1 MRDYEVVAIFQA
13 DLDEASLNAN
23 IEKIK
28 TWITDAGGTIE
39 KVDLWG
45 KRRLAYPIRKQLDG
59 IYVLVKAQ
67 MSPAFANELDRNL
80 RFQEPVIRFMIAVI
94 EK

>member
-1 MRDYEVVAIFQA
+1 MRDYEIVAIFQSE
-13 DLDEASLNAN
+13 LDEASLNAN

-28 TWITDAGGTIE
+28 TWITDAGGSIE

-45 KRRLAYPIRKQLDG
+45 KRRLAYPIHKQMDG
-59 IYVLVKAQ
+59 IYVLIKAQ
-67 MSPAFANELDRNL
+67 ISPTYTNELDRNL
-80 RFQEPVIRFMIAVI
+80 RFLEPVIRFMIAVV